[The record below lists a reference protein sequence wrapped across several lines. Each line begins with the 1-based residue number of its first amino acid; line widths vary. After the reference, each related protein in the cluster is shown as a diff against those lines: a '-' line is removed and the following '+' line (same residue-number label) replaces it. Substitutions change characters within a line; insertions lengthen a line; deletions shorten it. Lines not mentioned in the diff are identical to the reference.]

1 MVETVVVRGA
11 RLYDGRGFDV
21 ADNAVVVCEGGRIM
35 YAGPA
40 TGARGFDALPGAVDA
55 DGRTIIPG
63 LIDAHVHLCSNGSP
77 DFAADAQSLSA
88 HQARDRCAEAALRA
102 LEAGITTVRDLGG
115 IGLVTVEAARAQA
128 SGGLKGPRI
137 LTAGQVLTVPGGH
150 AHYIGREVASVA
162 EMRKAI
168 ESLGE
173 AGATAVK
180 VIATGGVLTPGIGA
194 QQSSFPPEQLR
205 AAVEEAHRLGL
216 RVAAHAIGAEGIA
229 AAVDAG
235 VDSIEHGCF
244 LSDPVIGEMIGN
256 PTWLVATLSAP
267 ERIVNG
273 GTEAPAYAIEK
284 STEVMKAHRKSFARA
299 VELGARI
306 VSGTDAGTPYN
317 FHGGLSHELKLMHE
331 SGLGLER
338 VLTSATRDAAQ
349 LLGLGDIGSLEADKI
364 ADFVLL
370 DGDPLNDVGAYAR
383 VALVVQN
390 GRIVIDRR

>member
-1 MVETVVVRGA
+1 M
-11 RLYDGRGFDV
+11 
-21 ADNAVVVCEGGRIM
+21 
-35 YAGPA
+35 
-40 TGARGFDALPGAVDA
+40 
-55 DGRTIIPG
+55 
-63 LIDAHVHLCSNGSP
+63 
-77 DFAADAQSLSA
+77 
-88 HQARDRCAEAALRA
+88 
-102 LEAGITTVRDLGG
+102 
-115 IGLVTVEAARAQA
+115 
-128 SGGLKGPRI
+128 
-137 LTAGQVLTVPGGH
+137 
-150 AHYIGREVASVA
+150 
-162 EMRKAI
+162 
-168 ESLGE
+168 
-173 AGATAVK
+173 
-180 VIATGGVLTPGIGA
+180 
-194 QQSSFPPEQLR
+194 
-205 AAVEEAHRLGL
+205 
-216 RVAAHAIGAEGIA
+216 
-229 AAVDAG
+229 
-235 VDSIEHGCF
+235 
-244 LSDPVIGEMIGN
+244 
-256 PTWLVATLSAP
+256 
-267 ERIVNG
+267 NG

>member
-1 MVETVVVRGA
+1 MTETVVVRGA
-11 RLYDGRGFDV
+11 RLYDGRGLD
-21 ADNAVVVCEGGRIM
+21 AIDNAVLVAEGGRIM

-40 TGARGFDALPGAVDA
+40 AGARGFDALPGAVDA
-55 DGRTIIPG
+55 GGRSLIPG

-77 DFAADAQSLSA
+77 DFASDATGLSLQ
-88 HQARDRCAEAALRA
+88 QARDRCVEAGVRA

-115 IGLVTVEAARAQA
+115 VGLTTVEVARAQA

-150 AHYIGREVASVA
+150 AHYIGREVASVG

-168 ESLGE
+168 QSLAE

-180 VIATGGVLTPGIGA
+180 VVATGGVLTPGIGA

-284 STEVMKAHRKSFARA
+284 SSEVMNAQRRSFARA

-306 VSGTDAGTPYN
+306 ASGTDAGTPYN

-349 LLGLGDIGSLEADKI
+349 LLGLGDVGTLEADKV

-370 DGDPLNDVGAYAR
+370 DADPLHDAGAYAR
-383 VALVVQN
+383 VALVAQN
-390 GRIVIDRR
+390 GRIVVDKR